1 MRKRCIWSNS
11 LDDPVRDV
19 EIEMLN
25 RWGTRVERKV
35 VPVCPAHETEVREFA
50 ALVTGRGR
58 LFLPLMLILTVATVV
73 GAFGESRLLAA
84 APLIGMGILALIL
97 PFCTPETV
105 QMMGLETS
113 IRLARIS
120 GLILIALGIAI
131 LVAP

>member
-35 VPVCPAHETEVREFA
+35 VSVCPAHEAEVREYA
-50 ALVTGRGR
+50 ALGTEWGR
-58 LFLPLMLILTVATVV
+58 LFLPLVLILTVAMVV
-73 GAFGESRLLAA
+73 GAHGNSLLLAA

-105 QMMGLETS
+105 QMVGIQTS
-113 IRLARIS
+113 IRLARLS
-120 GLILIALGIAI
+120 GLILIALGIAL
-131 LVAP
+131 LVSP